1 MAGGSSNPWHKA
13 ESWQLPGGLRAAL
26 ARPVA
31 SSFFASVD
39 ILFSSIFLDG
49 CDCKGS
55 NLLCS
60 LLPLS
65 LVHALT
71 TCVRV
76 DLAGC
81 CRKWK
86 SRGAEKVP
94 ESDVA
99 LPCVFRIAVAART
112 FVHGSV
118 RILFVS
124 ERRS

>member
-1 MAGGSSNPWHKA
+1 MGAT
-13 ESWQLPGGLRAAL
+13 
-26 ARPVA
+26 ARVQT
-31 SSFFASVD
+31 
-39 ILFSSIFLDG
+39 
-49 CDCKGS
+49 
-55 NLLCS
+55 LLCS

-86 SRGAEKVP
+86 SRGAERVP

-124 ERRS
+124 ERRSLMLDPFAELKAVLMIAQVERPTLCMCDK